1 MELLFIDLNWDL
13 LKAVLIIIGL
23 DLILG
28 GDNAVVIAMASR
40 NLPKHHQNKAI
51 VLGTSLA
58 ILIRVSLAGIAIY
71 LLTIPYVQL
80 IGGLLLLYIAV
91 KLLTQ
96 NDDHV
101 EVESSSTLIGAVKT
115 IVIADL
121 IMSFDNVLAIAAAS
135 NQNVVL
141 IIFGLAVSVPIII
154 FGSKIILMIMNKYP
168 VIVYAGASLI
178 AYTSAELILK
188 EERLES
194 TFKLIPNEHFI
205 LPLVFVMLVCLLG
218 LSYNLNRLKN
228 RTIKIRFFSFILVY

>member
-40 NLPKHHQNKAI
+40 NLPKHHQNRAI

-58 ILIRVSLAGIAIY
+58 ILIRVALAGIAIY

-80 IGGLLLLYIAV
+80 VGGLFLLYIAV
-91 KLLTQ
+91 KLLKED
-96 NDDHV
+96 DDHV
-101 EVESSSTLIGAVKT
+101 EVESSTNLIGAVKT
-115 IVIADL
+115 IVVADL

-135 NQNVVL
+135 NQNVLL
-141 IIFGLAVSVPIII
+141 IVFGLAVSVPIII
-154 FGSKIILMIMNKYP
+154 FGSKIILMMMNKYP
-168 VIVYAGASLI
+168 IIVYAGASLL

-188 EERLES
+188 EERLEQAF
-194 TFKLIPNEHFI
+194 TYMPNEHLM
-205 LPLVFVMLVCLLG
+205 LPLVFVIMVCLIG
-218 LSYNLNRLKN
+218 LSFKYQSN
-228 RTIKIRFFSFILVY
+228 

>member
-40 NLPKHHQNKAI
+40 NLPKHHQNRAI

-58 ILIRVSLAGIAIY
+58 ILIRVALAGIAIY

-80 IGGLLLLYIAV
+80 VGGLFLLYIAV
-91 KLLTQ
+91 KLLTED
-96 NDDHV
+96 DDHV
-101 EVESSSTLIGAVKT
+101 EVESSTNLIGAVKT
-115 IVIADL
+115 IVVADL

-135 NQNVVL
+135 NQNVLL

-168 VIVYAGASLI
+168 IIVYAGASLL

-188 EERLES
+188 EERLEQAF
-194 TFKLIPNEHFI
+194 TYMPNEHLM
-205 LPLVFVMLVCLLG
+205 LPLVFVIMVCLIG
-218 LSYNLNRLKN
+218 
-228 RTIKIRFFSFILVY
+228 ISFKYQRN

>member
-218 LSYNLNRLKN
+218 LSYNLNRLKKPN
-228 RTIKIRFFSFILVY
+228 H